1 MGKKDK
7 GDGQDTKAGETAK
20 ATKAKPAGK
29 SNGKL
34 SRDDYEQRLDA
45 LSLELNDLARWLQHT
60 GKRLAVVIEGRDTAG
75 KGGVISAIA
84 DTLNPRQ
91 CHVVALPKPSERERT
106 QWYFQRYAPHLPAAG
121 EIVLFDRSWYNRAG
135 VELVMGFC
143 TQAQT
148 DAFLKAAPR
157 FEQLLV
163 DDGLLLFKYWL
174 TVDQAQQE
182 ERFAERRADPLK
194 RWKLSPIDLT
204 ARKKYAE
211 YGRARDRMLEATHTA
226 HAPWTLVDFNDQRRG
241 RLALIRHLLDSIPD
255 HKVTDTPIDFPPL
268 GHAPLKEKFTGPCR
282 PIRG

>member
-1 MGKKDK
+1 MGKKNK
-7 GDGQDTKAGETAK
+7 GHKSGDKAGRKSGAK
-20 ATKAKPAGK
+20 ADAP
-29 SNGKL
+29 SGKL
-34 SRDDYEQRLDA
+34 SRADYQASLDA

-60 GKRLAVVIEGRDTAG
+60 GRRLAVVIEGRDTAG

-91 CHVVALPKPSERERT
+91 CHVVALSKPSERERT
-106 QWYFQRYAPHLPAAG
+106 QWYFQRYVPHLPAAG

-135 VELVMGFC
+135 VERVMGFC
-143 TQAQT
+143 TPAET

-182 ERFAERRADPLK
+182 QRFAERRADPLK

-204 ARKKYAE
+204 AREKYAD
-211 YGRARDRMLEATHTA
+211 YGRARDRMLKATHTA

-241 RLALIRHLLDSIPD
+241 RLALIRHLLDAIPD
-255 HKVTDTPIDFPPL
+255 HQVPDTVVEFPPL
-268 GHAPLKEKFTGPCR
+268 GHVPLKEKFSGPCK